1 MISETN
7 GSSARSRGGLALASL
22 SLISTVVVVV
32 GIVASSLYALM
43 ADDPYRGLAQET
55 ALAAVAQ
62 DVFSVVVAAMLLVL
76 ARRTSA
82 RAHLI
87 RLGLLAYVAYSYAIY
102 LIGVPINRIFLVYVV
117 LVITSGGLPVRGA
130 TTAPCGLAACR
141 QPAS

>member
-1 MISETN
+1 
-7 GSSARSRGGLALASL
+7 
-22 SLISTVVVVV
+22 
-32 GIVASSLYALM
+32 
-43 ADDPYRGLAQET
+43 LAQET